1 MKEEIQ
7 FEDHFINR
15 SNWIRAAVLGAND
28 GILSVASIAVGVAA
42 AGSSREILV
51 LASLAGLVAGVF
63 AMAAGEFVSVSSQAD
78 IENADLKREAKEL
91 EEMPELEMR
100 ELAKIYQKRGLTED
114 LSLQVAQQ
122 LHDHDAL
129 GAHARDELGIN
140 EIMKAQPF
148 QAAFASGAAFTAGGI
163 LPLLV
168 SIFLPLNH
176 MMYYQYGFALLFLA
190 VLGYLS
196 ARGGGSHILNAVLRI
211 VIWGTLAM
219 LASAFAGYIFGVNVG

>member
-168 SIFLPLNH
+168 SIFIPLNH

>member
-15 SNWIRAAVLGAND
+15 SNWIRASVLGAND

-42 AGSSREILV
+42 ANSSREVLI

-63 AMAAGEFVSVSSQAD
+63 AMAAGEYVSVSSQAD
-78 IENADLKREAKEL
+78 IEEADLKREAKEL

-100 ELAKIYQKRGLTED
+100 ELAKIYQKRGLTEE

-140 EIMKAQPF
+140 EIMKAQPL
-148 QAAFASGAAFTAGGI
+148 QAALASGASFTAGGI

-168 SIFLPLNH
+168 AIFLPLHH
-176 MMYYQYGFALLFLA
+176 MMYFQYGFALLFLMT
-190 VLGYLS
+190 LGYLS
-196 ARGGGSHILNAVLRI
+196 ARGGGSHILNAIFRI
-211 VIWGTLAM
+211 LIWGTLAM
-219 LASAFAGYIFGVNVG
+219 IASAVAGYLFGVNVG

>member
-15 SNWIRAAVLGAND
+15 SNWIRASVLGAND

-42 AGSSREILV
+42 AGSSREILI

-63 AMAAGEFVSVSSQAD
+63 AMAAGEYVSVSSQAD
-78 IENADLKREAKEL
+78 IEEADLKREAKEL
-91 EEMPELEMR
+91 EEMPEHEMH
-100 ELAKIYQKRGLTED
+100 ELAKIYQKRGLTPE

-148 QAAFASGAAFTAGGI
+148 QAAFASGASFTVGGI

-168 SIFLPLNH
+168 SVFLPLNH
-176 MMYYQYGFALLFLA
+176 MLYYQYGFTLLFLII
-190 VLGYLS
+190 LGYLS
-196 ARGGGSHILNAVLRI
+196 ARGGGSHILQSILRI
-211 VIWGTLAM
+211 TIWGTLAM
-219 LASAFAGYIFGVNVG
+219 IASAFAGYLFGVNVA

>member
-1 MKEEIQ
+1 MREEMES
-7 FEDHFINR
+7 EDHFINR

-42 AGSSREILV
+42 ASSSREVLI

-63 AMAAGEFVSVSSQAD
+63 AMAAGEFVSVSSQED
-78 IENADLKREAKEL
+78 IETADLKREAKEL
-91 EEMPELEMR
+91 EETPEHEMY
-100 ELAKIYQKRGLTED
+100 ELAKIYQKRGLTVE
-114 LSLQVAQQ
+114 LSVQVAQQ

-148 QAAFASGAAFTAGGI
+148 QAAFASGASFTVGGI

-168 SIFLPLNH
+168 SVFLPLNH
-176 MMYYQYGFALLFLA
+176 MMYYQYGFALLFL
-190 VLGYLS
+190 VILGYLS
-196 ARGGGSHILNAVLRI
+196 ARGGGSHILNAIVRI

-219 LASAFAGYIFGVNVG
+219 IASAITGYLFGVHVA